1 MAHRSFFSYNIT
13 RAYPLK
19 WFTPVV
25 VVGGIVATAL
35 ISFLNVAA
43 TGYELAPTSS
53 SDPNA
58 TESNS
63 IWFSRWPSYLVGAR
77 ASCDP
82 TTIQLQSTIYTDK
95 GAFPYTLSNV
105 WRLGDDGNRLH
116 QGSLIY
122 KSSTVQNCNV
132 TLINIQFE
140 GPDRSAR
147 QLEAFTM
154 GGTVTATTQCYTDEG
169 SPSRRTYFELVST
182 YDPLPPPNTATSTFP
197 NLNRTR
203 DASQYWGSSILNVY
217 WATVMQAFFDGNVGG
232 DDPFFKGIVDL
243 EQNTTLP
250 GTMEDQVSSVEF
262 LRVRD
267 CFFIPLNSTGIAFL
281 YNRYCNSS
289 SITTLANSQVA
300 FERPV
305 PGIWLSVSVLAK
317 AMWFAILGD
326 LGRDDDSMPNMLARP
341 NLLENLSSNLTQA
354 NKTLRSEFRFAVDH
368 SDISKQSFD
377 PSQSSN
383 DQLRVNQSILAAD
396 YLCQV
401 PRLKSPGNL
410 ILSVLVADLVIL
422 QAIWKVF
429 TLAVDRFYI
438 KDSEEARYCIAC
450 TPHTVGEGT
459 PGVYESINGQESE
472 IILLHDRRSSGPT

>member
-1 MAHRSFFSYNIT
+1 MEHRSFFSYNIT

-19 WFTPVV
+19 WFTPVA

-35 ISFLNVAA
+35 VSFMNVAA
-43 TGYELAPTSS
+43 TGYELVSTSS

-58 TESNS
+58 TEANS

-77 ASCDP
+77 ASCDATNIP
-82 TTIQLQSTIYTDK
+82 LQSTLYTDK

-105 WRLGDDGNRLH
+105 WQLGDDGSKQH

-122 KSSTVQNCNV
+122 KNSPVQNCNA

-140 GPDRSAR
+140 GPDRPAR

-154 GGTVTATTQCYTDEG
+154 GGTVTATTQCYVDEG
-169 SPSRRTYFELVST
+169 LPARRTYFELIST
-182 YDPLPPPNTATSTFP
+182 YDPLPAREGALSTFP

-203 DASQYWGSSILNVY
+203 DPSQYWGSSILNVY
-217 WATVMQAFFDGNVGG
+217 WATVMQAFFDQNVGG
-232 DDPFFKGIVDL
+232 DDPFFKGVIDL
-243 EQNTTLP
+243 EQNTTLA
-250 GTMEDQVSSVEF
+250 GTMEDRVSNVEF

-289 SITTLANSQVA
+289 SITTLANSAVA

-305 PGIWLSVSVLAK
+305 PGIWLSVAVLGK
-317 AMWFAILGD
+317 AMWFAVLAD
-326 LGRDDDSMPNMLARP
+326 LGRNDDSMPNMLARP
-341 NLLENLSSNLTQA
+341 NLLANLSSNLTQA
-354 NKTLRSEFRFAVDH
+354 NQTLRIGFRFAVDH
-368 SDISKQSFD
+368 SDISMQSFD
-377 PSQSSN
+377 PAQSP
-383 DQLRVNQSILAAD
+383 DVHLAVNQSILASD

-422 QAIWKVF
+422 QAIWTVF
-429 TLAVDRFYI
+429 RLVVDKFYI
-438 KDSEEARYCIAC
+438 KDTEQALYCTSC
-450 TPHTVGEGT
+450 TPQSQGQES
-459 PGVYESINGQESE
+459 PGVYESIDGQESE
-472 IILLHDRRSSGPT
+472 VILLQERSPSHI